1 MSHIVQNQQQPRVP
15 EPALIRG
22 FIISLTSIIAIIFN
36 INIELG
42 WLDSVLVIYAGL
54 APFIAGWLIR
64 RKVTP
69 VSIAEFRERKA
80 LYTEP
85 PARAA

>member
-1 MSHIVQNQQQPRVP
+1 MSHTVQEYPSRVP

-22 FIISLTSIIAIIFN
+22 FVISLTSIIAIVFN
-36 INIELG
+36 VSLELG
-42 WLDSVLVIYAGL
+42 WLDSVLTIYAGI
-54 APFIAGWLIR
+54 APFIAAFLIR

-69 VSIAEFRERKA
+69 VSVADFRERKA